1 MRGRSAGWKEVIAN
15 SRVDLKVTRE
25 VLRRFVSLLEELIE
39 LRSRDRLTDQATSQ
53 IVIDVTSTIAKLGI
67 SG

>member
-1 MRGRSAGWKEVIAN
+1 MRGRSSGWKEVIAN

-25 VLRRFVSLLEELIE
+25 VLRSFVSLLEELIE
-39 LRSRDRLTDQATSQ
+39 LRLRDRLTDQAASR
-53 IVIDVTSTIAKLGI
+53 IVIDVTSVIAQLGI

>member
-1 MRGRSAGWKEVIAN
+1 MRGRSSGWKEVIAN

-25 VLRRFVSLLEELIE
+25 VLRSFVSLLEELIE
-39 LRSRDRLTDQATSQ
+39 LRLRDRLTDQAAKR
-53 IVIDVTSTIAKLGI
+53 IVIDVTSAIAQLGI

>member
-1 MRGRSAGWKEVIAN
+1 MRGRSSGWKEVIAN

-39 LRSRDRLTDQATSQ
+39 LRSRDRLTDQAASR
-53 IVIDVTSTIAKLGI
+53 IVIDVTSVIAQLGI